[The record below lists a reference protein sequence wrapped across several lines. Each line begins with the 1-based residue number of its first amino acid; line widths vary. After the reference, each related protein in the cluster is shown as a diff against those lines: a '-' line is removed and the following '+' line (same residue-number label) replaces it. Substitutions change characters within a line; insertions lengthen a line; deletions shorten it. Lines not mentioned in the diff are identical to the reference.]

1 MNMARVTS
9 INERQKRDNHRI
21 DFLNGYLFDNM
32 IDGIIITDERG
43 SVIYINDAYEK
54 MFNVSTIAILN
65 RSIFEVKNDEVIIN
79 GFKTK
84 KKITGKLNCSTG
96 TITINIAIS
105 PMYKDNDFK
114 GVIGIYREN
123 KLKSNEVNELEY
135 SFEKN
140 LKAEQCINLNCCF
153 ENIITDSHI
162 MKSTLLIA
170 QKASMVSSTV
180 LIRGESGTG
189 KGMVAKAIHD
199 SSNRKKTPFIK
210 VNCGAIPPTLLESEL
225 FGHEQGSFTGA
236 IKKKIGKF
244 EQANGGTILLDEIGD
259 MPMEMQVKLLRIIQE
274 KEFQRVGGNETIR
287 CDVRI
292 LAATNKNLEEQ
303 VEKGRFRED
312 LYYRLNVIPVQL
324 PSLRDRKEDIPILCR
339 YFIQKLNK
347 KIGGKI
353 KGLADEV
360 QEAFYHYDWPGN
372 VRELENLM
380 ERLIVLS
387 EEEIIQLH
395 EIPTYISQVYNTT
408 ILNSNSMSVG
418 LSRSGN
424 IPTLEEY
431 EREIIKVALQKFKS
445 FNAAGKALGVTHKT
459 VAAKARKYN
468 IVEKREG

>member
-1 MNMARVTS
+1 MKMARVTS
-9 INERQKRDNHRI
+9 ITERQKHDNHRI

-32 IDGIIITDERG
+32 IDGILITDDRG

-54 MFNVSTIAILN
+54 IFSVSNIAILN

-79 GFKTK
+79 GFKTQ
-84 KKITGKLNCSTG
+84 KKIIGRLNCSTG
-96 TITINIAIS
+96 RITINIAIS
-105 PMYKDNDFK
+105 PIYKDKKFK

-123 KLKSNEVNELEY
+123 KLKSNEVEKVES

-140 LKAEQCINLNCCF
+140 LKAERCINLNCCF

-199 SSNRKKTPFIK
+199 SSNRKEAPFIK

-408 ILNSNSMSVG
+408 IVNSMSVG
-418 LSRSGN
+418 LSTLRN

-431 EREIIKVALQKFKS
+431 EKEIIKVALQRFKS

-459 VAAKARKYN
+459 IAAKARKYN

>member
-9 INERQKRDNHRI
+9 INERQKHDNHRI

-43 SVIYINDAYEK
+43 SVVYINDAYEK
-54 MFNVSTIAILN
+54 MFSVSNIAILN

-84 KKITGKLNCSTG
+84 KKIIGKLNCSTG
-96 TITINIAIS
+96 MITIDIAIS
-105 PMYKDNDFK
+105 PIYKDKEFN
-114 GVIGIYREN
+114 GVIGIYRVN
-123 KLKSNEVNELEY
+123 KLNSNEVKKLAY

-199 SSNRKKTPFIK
+199 SSNRKEAPFIK

-353 KGLADEV
+353 KGLAEEV
-360 QEAFYHYDWPGN
+360 REAFYHYDWPGN

-408 ILNSNSMSVG
+408 SVNSMSIG
-418 LSRSGN
+418 LSTSGN

-431 EREIIKVALQKFKS
+431 EKEIIKVALQRFKS

>member
-9 INERQKRDNHRI
+9 INKRQKHDNHRI

-32 IDGIIITDERG
+32 IDGILITDDRG

-65 RSIFEVKNDEVIIN
+65 RSIFEVKNDEVIIS
-79 GFKTK
+79 GFKTQ
-84 KKITGKLNCSTG
+84 KKIIGKLNCSTG
-96 TITINIAIS
+96 MITINIAIS
-105 PMYKDNDFK
+105 PIYKDKEFN
-114 GVIGIYREN
+114 GVIGIYRQN
-123 KLKSNEVNELEY
+123 KLNSNEVKKLAY

-199 SSNRKKTPFIK
+199 SSNRKKAPFIK

-408 ILNSNSMSVG
+408 IINSNPMSVG
-418 LSRSGN
+418 LSTLRN

-431 EREIIKVALQKFKS
+431 EKEIIKVALQRFKS